1 MFCVYCGQQVSNG
14 ARFCSKCGKP
24 RTPRPDEVP
33 SNVPTSTRKYYRKYD
48 FTGETKTVGEKKH
61 PITVYRIRRSDGVLG
76 GWIQSE
82 ENLSHEGN
90 CWVGDNAVVYENAK
104 VEGNAQV
111 LETADVHGQAHIY
124 DDAVLYGSC
133 SVSGTA
139 KVRGNAK
146 LYETCIVFGNANINS
161 GALVHGN
168 ASIMEEA
175 CISGEV
181 YGEALIADHAV
192 VSESARVYERA
203 EVSDNAKISGNAQV
217 YGKSKISGHAIIKDT
232 AEVFGSSTVS
242 GNAQV
247 LANAKCENSH
257 IEDESG
263 VMDEVWLY
271 YCDVSGYAVVG
282 GDGKVKGRTL
292 DRGKHDEPRCIFN
305 DGVQVF

>member
-1 MFCVYCGQQVSNG
+1 MFCVYCGQQVSDG

-24 RTPRPDEVP
+24 RTPRPEEVSSNAP
-33 SNVPTSTRKYYRKYD
+33 SSPKKYFRKYD
-48 FTGETKTVGEKKH
+48 FTGETKTVGDKKH
-61 PITVYRIRRSDGVLG
+61 PVTVYRIIRNDGVLG

-82 ENLSHEGN
+82 ANLSRDGN
-90 CWVGDNAVVYENAK
+90 CWVGENAVVYGDAK

-111 LETADVHGQAHIY
+111 LGTADVYEQAHIY

-146 LYETCIVFGNANINS
+146 LYETCIVFGNADIYS

-168 ASIMEEA
+168 AKIMDEA

-232 AEVFGSSTVS
+232 AEVFGTSTVS
-242 GNAQV
+242 DNGQV
-247 LANAKCENSH
+247 NGYAKCENSH
-257 IEDESG
+257 IEDESA
-263 VMDEVWLY
+263 VMDEIWLY
-271 YCDVSGYAVVG
+271 YCDVSGYAIVG
-282 GDGKVKGRTL
+282 GYGKVKGRIL
-292 DRGKHDEPRCIFN
+292 DRGKNDDNRCIFN
-305 DGVQVF
+305 DGVQVL

>member
-90 CWVGDNAVVYENAK
+90 CWVGDNAVVYENAI

-146 LYETCIVFGNANINS
+146 LYETCIVIGNAGIYS

-192 VSESARVYERA
+192 VKDSAKVYEKAYLR
-203 EVSDNAKISGNAQV
+203 DNAEISGNAQV
-217 YGKSKISGHAIIKDT
+217 HGKSDISGHAKIGGR
-232 AEVFGSSTVS
+232 AEVFGTSTVS
-242 GNAQV
+242 DYGKVDGCAR
-247 LANAKCENSH
+247 CENTH
-257 IEDESG
+257 ITDDACLYDEI
-263 VMDEVWLY
+263 WAQ
-271 YCDVSGYAVVG
+271 YCDFSGYVEVYG
-282 GDGKVKGRTL
+282 YGKLFNKTIYRKITE
-292 DRGKHDEPRCIFN
+292 RGILFH
-305 DGVQVF
+305 DGVEQV